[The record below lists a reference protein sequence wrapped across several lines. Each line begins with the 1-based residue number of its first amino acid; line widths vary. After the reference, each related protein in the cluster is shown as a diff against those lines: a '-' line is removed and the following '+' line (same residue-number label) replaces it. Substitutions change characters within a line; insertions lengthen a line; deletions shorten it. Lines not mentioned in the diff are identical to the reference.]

1 MLISCFFRHLIVALS
16 LILSFSLSGQSSW
29 DDQQLATEFDSLR
42 QLAEALPKDS
52 VVRQSLLLHEAG
64 KIADEASDLPA
75 AIMATK
81 RALDLRLEN
90 EALTGEG
97 VLLSAMNLGIY
108 YNKLDQYDQ
117 ALSYFGLIINR
128 APNRKEGEAW
138 YQMARSYSST
148 GEFSAGEKAFMR
160 AAQLPPFS
168 SSDYLSAYLQQQLG
182 VLHLNKNNASGGSA
196 AIPPLTNALNYF
208 VSDGD
213 QYGEMATLI
222 YLGWAFTN
230 SGDYS
235 EAITQLEEALRL
247 APLVDAYDDDYSA
260 IYSNLGIAHRRQG
273 ELQKALT
280 YYRKAVSIQL
290 AAGDDTEEIHET
302 YSGLSTA
309 FKEFGTPDS
318 AIYYAQ
324 RALVAVIPNF
334 APTSVIDLPE
344 IALINGHRLAIITY
358 LTDLALALEAA
369 GDAPAALAAFRRAD
383 ELLDAMRLRQLLEDT
398 RNYWRADARG
408 LYDQAIATALEADD
422 AGALFYFVEK
432 ARGRLLLD
440 ELSANR
446 AADLLPPKV
455 QEQLATST
463 RQVRLYP
470 DRPALTDRFRQLQ
483 DSILKAFPEYAQQRI
498 GSPPPSVQDLPSI
511 LGNRQ
516 LVEYYVSG
524 QHTLALTY
532 TKGQGLKV
540 TQLAAPS
547 IWEPLL
553 WEYRKQLTNPRST
566 ITPSLPLDLHRHLI
580 APLNINP
587 EAELIIIPDGELY
600 LLPFG
605 ALLSDTPDTKATMQ
619 QWPWLAGKHKIGYAF
634 SAQLLDR
641 ARQQR
646 GRGNGRVLAV
656 APVSRITPKDQ
667 LLQQLELPATLRTAR
682 HLANILPTDTLINE
696 QATQGAFRQM
706 ADAYS
711 VVNLGT
717 HAYLEDGGS
726 FLLRGGNNNRYTGN
740 DLLEH
745 RLNADLVVIGAC
757 ETGLGKQLVGEG
769 IASLGRGFARR
780 GASGLIMS
788 LWSIDDAS
796 TADLLNQTYTSL
808 ASGQG
813 PASALRVA
821 GATYRKNSTNPRFSH
836 PYFWAGLVH
845 YGRDETL
852 PMVSSNVPWWKLL
865 LAGAVVLIIGLFW
878 LRRK

>member
-1 MLISCFFRHLIVALS
+1 MMVSFPLLSQNDWEDPALR
-16 LILSFSLSGQSSW
+16 
-29 DDQQLATEFDSLR
+29 AEFDSLI

-52 VVRQSLLLHEAG
+52 LLSKSFAWHEAG
-64 KIADEASDLPA
+64 KIADA
-75 AIMATK
+75 ADDVVTAIATTQ
-81 RALDLRLEN
+81 RALELRLQN
-90 EALTGEG
+90 EALTGDG

-108 YNKLDQYDQ
+108 YHKLDQYFQ
-117 ALSYFGLIINR
+117 ALDYFGLIIDR
-128 APNRKEGEAW
+128 APNRKVGETW

-168 SSDYLSAYLQQQLG
+168 NTPYLSAYLQQQLG
-182 VLHLNKNNASGGSA
+182 ALHLKKNNASGGSA

-230 SGDYS
+230 SGNYS
-235 EAITQLEEALRL
+235 GAITQLEEALRL
-247 APLVDAYDDDYSA
+247 APLVDAYDEDYSA

-290 AAGDDTEEIHET
+290 AAGDDTEEVHET

-309 FKEFGTPDS
+309 FKEFGTTDS

-324 RALVAVIPNF
+324 RALVAVIPDF
-334 APTSVIDLPE
+334 APTAVTDLPE

-398 RNYWRADARG
+398 RQYWRADARG
-408 LYDQAIATALEADD
+408 LYDQAIATARQAGD
-422 AGALFYFVEK
+422 AEALFYFLEK
-432 ARGRLLLD
+432 ARARLLLD

-446 AADLLPPKV
+446 AAELLPPTV
-455 QEQLATST
+455 RDQLAAST

-470 DRPALTDRFRQLQ
+470 DKPALTDRFRQLQ
-483 DSILKAFPEYAQQRI
+483 DSILLTFPQYAQQRL
-498 GSPPPSVQDLPSI
+498 GSPPPSVEDLPQI

-516 LVEYYVSG
+516 LIEYYVSG
-524 QHTLALTY
+524 QQTLALTY
-532 TKGQGLKV
+532 TKQDGLRV
-540 TQLAAPS
+540 RQLSAPS
-547 IWEPLL
+547 VWEPLL
-553 WEYRKQLTNPRST
+553 WQYREQLTDPKAD
-566 ITPSLPLDLHRHLI
+566 IDPSLPVALYKHLI
-580 APLNINP
+580 APLNIDADN
-587 EAELIIIPDGELY
+587 ELIIVPDGELY

-605 ALLSDTPDTKATMQ
+605 ALLTSPPSPDNLLQ
-619 QWPWLAGKHKIGYAF
+619 QWPWLAAQHEIGYAF

-641 ARQQR
+641 AQQQY
-646 GRGNGRVLAV
+646 GRGNGRILAV
-656 APVSRITPKDQ
+656 APVSRIAPGDQ
-667 LLQQLELPATLRTAR
+667 LLTQLELPATLRTVR
-682 HLANILPTDTLINE
+682 HLAGLLPTDTLINE
-696 QATQGAFRQM
+696 QATQRAFRQN

-711 VVNLGT
+711 VLHLGT
-717 HAYLEDGGS
+717 HAYLDDGGS
-726 FLLRGGNNNRYTGN
+726 FLLRGDSSNRYTTN
-740 DLLEH
+740 DLLQH
-745 RLNADLVVIGAC
+745 QLCADLVVIGAC

-796 TADLLNQTYTSL
+796 TSDLLNQTYDGL
-808 ASGQG
+808 AAGQG
-813 PASALRVA
+813 PASALRIA
-821 GATYRKNSTNPRFSH
+821 GETYRHNSTNPRYGH
-836 PYFWAGLVH
+836 PYYWAGLVH
-845 YGRDETL
+845 YGRDEAL
-852 PMVSSNVPWWKLL
+852 PMVNSGTLWLKYL
-865 LAGAVVLIIGLFW
+865 LAGVVVLLGGLIW
-878 LRRK
+878 INRK